1 VVGDLDEFKQIN
13 DRLGHAHGDAVLKE
27 VAYRLRKQ
35 LRAFDLAYRV
45 GGEEFLVLLP
55 GANLQES
62 ATIAESLRQ
71 AICGERMIGDL
82 RLTMSFGV
90 GASTGDERFDY
101 EAVFAEADN
110 ALYAAKAAGRDCV
123 QRAIPVAERAIAL

>member
-1 VVGDLDEFKQIN
+1 M
-13 DRLGHAHGDAVLKE
+13 
-27 VAYRLRKQ
+27 
-35 LRAFDLAYRV
+35 
-45 GGEEFLVLLP
+45 LLP

-123 QRAIPVAERAIAL
+123 QRAIPVAERAIAHLSGPANRSRSRCGSRPAPPSARSHG